1 MKLQESIQRDG
12 YIFISEYKAN
22 DSDIDVAKKLGKLSS
37 FQNTESVHHLTPC
50 PSSAPTLNTYSGI
63 FGCRNFPFHSD
74 LAHWKRPPRYLF
86 LRCVTGFKEVHTLI
100 LDGLDIVKNAGSI
113 VLSPALVQPRR
124 PIGGK
129 LSLLSVG

>member
-37 FQNTESVHHLTPC
+37 FQNTESVH
-50 PSSAPTLNTYSGI
+50 
-63 FGCRNFPFHSD
+63 
-74 LAHWKRPPRYLF
+74 HWKRPPRYLF